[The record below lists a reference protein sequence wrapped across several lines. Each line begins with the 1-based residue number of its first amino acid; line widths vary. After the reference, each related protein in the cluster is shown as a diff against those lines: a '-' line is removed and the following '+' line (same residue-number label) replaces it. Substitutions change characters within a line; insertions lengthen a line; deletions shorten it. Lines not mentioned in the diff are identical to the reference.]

1 MKSTI
6 MMLALA
12 ATVSLGA
19 CVGPYE
25 SNTPSRD
32 YRHTTTQ
39 DQQNRYYRDNAA
51 YYNLDGSNTQ
61 TRDYRHTTTQDQQ
74 NRYYRDNAT
83 YYNRDNPDY
92 RNESYVFRGEDLSR
106 DDVRKVQTSLAR
118 EGFYRGRIDGVW
130 GRSTSQAILNYQTA
144 RYPGRT
150 GMRVDTLQEFGVRMD
165 QDYYNRQHYHQRN
178 NR

>member
-19 CVGPYE
+19 CAGPYG
-25 SNTPSRD
+25 SNTQTRE
-32 YRHTTTQ
+32 YRHSQTQ
-39 DQQNRYYRDNAA
+39 DQQNNKYYRDNAA
-51 YYNLDGSNTQ
+51 N
-61 TRDYRHTTTQDQQ
+61 
-74 NRYYRDNAT
+74 
-83 YYNRDNPDY
+83 YNRDSYNRDSRDY

-106 DDVRKVQTSLAR
+106 DDVRKVQASLTR
-118 EGFYRGRIDGVW
+118 EGFYRGKIDGVW
-130 GRSTSQAILNYQTA
+130 GRSTSQAILDYQAA

-165 QDYYNRQHYHQRN
+165 QDYYNRQYYQQRN